1 MTNTND
7 KSKNPNFLELG
18 VLWRKQGQKGDFYS
32 GVINLKEVGF
42 EKDVPCVVFVNNN
55 KREGKKD
62 PDLRIYLSQPRDGAF
77 APAAKT
83 TPAPTAKPAPD
94 AARPVPK
101 TKDTGYIN
109 QPEDTDVL

>member
-7 KSKNPNFLELG
+7 KPKNPNFLELG

-32 GVINLKEVGF
+32 GILNLKEVGF

-62 PDLRIYLSQPRDGAF
+62 PDLRIYLSQPRDGAS
-77 APAAKT
+77 APAAKS
-83 TPAPTAKPAPD
+83 TPAPATKP
-94 AARPVPK
+94 AARPISRAEE
-101 TKDTGYIN
+101 TEAFNT
-109 QPEDTDVL
+109 PEDNRDVL